1 VTHAA
6 PLRAAGRRRIPWRSI
21 GLTLVAVA
29 VSVYLLAPF
38 AWLVLTSIMRESE
51 ALSVPPHWIPHE
63 PTLANYKAFFSP
75 DQTGHSASA
84 QAIGSIGLYLRN
96 SFTVALGVSIL
107 NLVVGTM
114 AAYAL
119 ARLDFRGS
127 HALVLFYLA
136 SRMVP
141 SVAILIPMYL
151 VMLWLDLLDSLF
163 SLILA
168 YTTFTLPFTIW
179 VLRSYFQTIPRD
191 LEDAARVD
199 RCGWLRMMLHVFLPV
214 ATPALVAA
222 AMFAFMASW
231 SEFLYAV
238 IFTSTEASKTLT
250 VAISQFATE
259 FYIEKTLM
267 TAGGVV
273 AVLPPLVLALVFQRL
288 IVQGLVSGSVK
299 G

>member
-1 VTHAA
+1 MTHR
-6 PLRAAGRRRIPWRSI
+6 LGRQRIPWRSL
-21 GLTLVAVA
+21 GLYLAA
-29 VSVYLLAPF
+29 LLASVYLLAPF
-38 AWLVLTSIMRESE
+38 AWLVLTSLMRESE
-51 ALSVPPHWIPHE
+51 ALSVPPHWIPHD
-63 PTLANYKAFFSP
+63 PTWDNYRAFFWP
-75 DQTGHSASA
+75 DATRQSASA

-96 SFTVALGVSIL
+96 SFVVALTVSVL
-107 NLVVGTM
+107 NLVFGTM

-119 ARLDFRGS
+119 ARLDFRGGP
-127 HALVLFYLA
+127 ALVLFYLT

-141 SVAILIPMYL
+141 AVAILIPLFL
-151 VMLWLDLLDSLF
+151 VMNFLDLLDSLL
-163 SLILA
+163 SLVLA

-179 VLRSYFQTIPRD
+179 TLRSYFQTIPRD

-250 VAISQFATE
+250 VAVSQFATE

-267 TAGGVV
+267 TAGGVL
-273 AVLPPLVLALVFQRL
+273 AVLPPLVLALIFQRL

>member
-1 VTHAA
+1 MTA
-6 PLRAAGRRRIPWRSI
+6 RRRGWGHVLPWRSLAI
-21 GLTLVAVA
+21 YLAAVLV
-29 VSVYLLAPF
+29 SLYLLAPF
-38 AWLVLTSIMRESE
+38 SWLVLTSVMRESE

-63 PTLANYKAFFSP
+63 PTLANYRAFLWP
-75 DQTGHSASA
+75 DPNAARAST
-84 QAIGSIGLYLRN
+84 QAIAHVLDYFRN
-96 SFTVALGVSIL
+96 SLVVAVTVSLL
-107 NLVVGTM
+107 NLVCGSM

-119 ARLDFRGS
+119 ARVPFRGS
-127 HALVLFYLA
+127 AWLVLFYLA

-141 SVAILIPMYL
+141 AVALMIPLFL
-151 VMLWLDLLDSLF
+151 VINALDLLDTVLA
-163 SLILA
+163 LIIT

-179 VLRSYFQTIPRD
+179 ILRSYFQTIPRD

-199 RCGWLRMMLHVFLPV
+199 RCTWLSMMLRVFLPV
-214 ATPALVAA
+214 ARPALVAV

-238 IFTSTEASKTLT
+238 IFTSTEASKTIT
-250 VAISQFATE
+250 VAVSQFATE

-267 TAGGVV
+267 TTGGVL
-273 AVLPPLVLALVFQRL
+273 AVILPVLLALGFQRL

>member
-1 VTHAA
+1 VRPVH
-6 PLRAAGRRRIPWRSI
+6 PYGRLRIPWRS
-21 GLTLVAVA
+21 LALYVAALLV
-29 VSVYLLAPF
+29 SIYLLAPF
-38 AWLVLTSIMRESE
+38 AWLILTSLMREGE
-51 ALSVPPHWIPHE
+51 ALSVPPHWIPHA
-63 PTLANYKAFFSP
+63 PTWENYRAFFSP
-75 DQTGHSASA
+75 DATRQSASA

-96 SFTVALGVSIL
+96 SFVVALAVSGL
-107 NLVVGTM
+107 NLVFGTM

-119 ARLDFRGS
+119 ARLDFRGG

-141 SVAILIPMYL
+141 AVAILIPLFL
-151 VMLWLDLLDSLF
+151 VMRFLDLLDSVL
-163 SLILA
+163 SLVLA

-179 VLRSYFQTIPRD
+179 TLRSYFQTIPRD

-199 RCGWLRMMLHVFLPV
+199 RCGWLRMMIHVFLPV

-250 VAISQFATE
+250 VAVSQFATE

-267 TAGGVV
+267 TAGGVL
-273 AVLPPLVLALVFQRL
+273 AVLPPLVLALIFQRL

>member
-1 VTHAA
+1 VRSGNPHG
-6 PLRAAGRRRIPWRSI
+6 RARIPWRSL
-21 GLTLVAVA
+21 GLYLAGLV
-29 VSVYLLAPF
+29 VSAYLLAPF
-38 AWLVLTSIMRESE
+38 AWLVLTSLMRESE
-51 ALSVPPHWIPHE
+51 ALSVPPHWIPHD
-63 PTLANYKAFFSP
+63 PTWANYRAFFWP
-75 DQTGHSASA
+75 DVTRQSASA
-84 QAIGSIGLYLRN
+84 QAIGSIGIYLRN
-96 SFTVALGVSIL
+96 SFAVASAVSVL
-107 NLVVGTM
+107 NLVFGTM

-119 ARLDFRGS
+119 ARLDFRGGR
-127 HALVLFYLA
+127 ALLLFYLA

-141 SVAILIPMYL
+141 AVAILIPLFL
-151 VMLWLDLLDSLF
+151 VMRFLDLLDSLL
-163 SLILA
+163 SLVLA

-179 VLRSYFQTIPRD
+179 TLRSYFQTIPRD

-199 RCGWLRMMLHVFLPV
+199 RCGWLRMMRHVFLPV

-250 VAISQFATE
+250 VAVSQFATE

-267 TAGGVV
+267 TAGGVL
-273 AVLPPLVLALVFQRL
+273 AVLPPLVLALIFQRL